1 VCACSNIPRKL
12 DNDIALTFFRV
23 VQESLHNIAKHSGA
37 SNVHVEVA
45 AASGELTL
53 IVRDNGAGFDVQE
66 SRAAT
71 GLGLVSMRERLH
83 LIGGEFDID
92 SAPGTG
98 TPCMGSN
105 SPDRRQ
111 PSSCQALTDLLIRC
125 DQPNREIILIGFG
138 MEA

>member
-1 VCACSNIPRKL
+1 L
-12 DNDIALTFFRV
+12 DNEIALTFFRV

-66 SRAAT
+66 SKAAT
-71 GLGLVSMRERLH
+71 GLGLVSMRERLL

-92 SAPGTG
+92 SVPGTG
-98 TPCMGSN
+98 TRISA
-105 SPDRRQ
+105 RTH
-111 PSSCQALTDLLIRC
+111 L
-125 DQPNREIILIGFG
+125 F
-138 MEA
+138 EATLPISTL